1 MEVESHIRKIRLK
14 EREENEKEKMKR
26 NSIK

>member
-1 MEVESHIRKIRLK
+1 MEVECHIRKIMLK

>member
-1 MEVESHIRKIRLK
+1 MEVECHIRKIRLK